1 MKVDRTRLVMQR
13 ILNSS
18 VLLGILLS
26 GFLSYTLIDHNPKGH
41 VLFELSLANCILLIV
56 VLVVA
61 NYLFGEYRSK
71 APHDLLHVDILTGFM
86 TRHAFGELFQHTL
99 LEANRTL
106 EPLSILLVDID
117 HFKGINER
125 YGHKT
130 GDAILTMLAAS
141 IQSVLRASDIS
152 CRWQG
157 DQFLIVLKDC
167 STKDCC
173 NIANKILAEIRNQVL
188 HRNNKKICITT
199 SIGVAQMNSD
209 DDTESLAAR
218 AETGL
223 HSAQDNGRNSY
234 AIGYDWILIDYSCDP
249 IF

>member
-1 MKVDRTRLVMQR
+1 MKVDRTQLFMQR
-13 ILNSS
+13 ILNSI

-26 GFLSYTLIDHNPKGH
+26 GTLSYTLIDHNPKGH
-41 VLFELSLANCILLIV
+41 VIFELSLANCILLIL

-61 NYLFGEYRSK
+61 NYLFGKCCNKDSQNSM
-71 APHDLLHVDILTGFM
+71 HVDILTGFM

-130 GDAILTMLAAS
+130 GDEVLKMLATS
-141 IQSVLRASDIS
+141 VQSVLRASDIS

-157 DQFLIVLKDC
+157 DQFLIVLKEC
-167 STKDCC
+167 SSRDCC
-173 NIANKILAEIRNQVL
+173 HIADKILVKIRKQVL
-188 HRNNKKICITT
+188 HRNDKEICITT
-199 SIGVAQMNSD
+199 SIGIAQMNSD
-209 DDTESLAAR
+209 DDTETLAAR

-223 HSAQDNGRNSY
+223 HSARDNGRNAY